1 MVRMERR
8 AGDGVDPVGV
18 RTLLCGGDGL
28 LIRRVRG
35 REAERG
41 VVVVDCLV
49 AGGHMLRR
57 GQELELAPEVLHAD
71 VAI

>member
-8 AGDGVDPVGV
+8 AGDGVDPIGV
-18 RTLLCGGDGL
+18 CTLLRRGNGL

-35 REAERG
+35 REAER
-41 VVVVDCLV
+41 VVIVVDRFV
-49 AGGHMLRR
+49 AGGHMPRR